1 MSLTRGR
8 SGTRFI
14 FYNIIFAFLVF
25 LTGPVPR
32 ASAVTENGIICTVYP
47 VYLIAKGLASGTEL
61 RVSLLLPATLGCPHH
76 YSLTPTDMAGLEQAK
91 LILANGL
98 GFEPFLDRL
107 AESGF
112 AGRIRQIAPAS
123 CAVSPGDGNQPNP
136 HVFTTPAGLSA
147 MIDAAADA
155 LDDVVSSES
164 AVLLRKN
171 AVDLRSRL
179 DDIEKDWAGAAEKLE
194 GTPVVVAHESLDYI
208 SSAMKLTIVAR
219 LEIDDEHQHS
229 AHSRLGIEQAI
240 RDRHPVVFLTD
251 AFDPSEEIT
260 ALAREH
266 GIPVISLPTLTA
278 GSSDDSANTLELA
291 MRSIPASLV
300 PFAAGATSTTA
311 PLR

>member
-1 MSLTRGR
+1 MNLTRGR
-8 SGTRFI
+8 SGTRFML
-14 FYNIIFAFLVF
+14 YNIIFALLVF
-25 LTGPVPR
+25 LTGPGPR
-32 ASAVTENGIICTVYP
+32 AATAAEDRIVCTVYP

-61 RVSLLLPATLGCPHH
+61 RVSLLLPANLGCPHH

-112 AGRIRQIAPAS
+112 AARIRQIAPAS
-123 CAVSPGDGNQPNP
+123 CTISSGEGSQPNP

-155 LDDVVSSES
+155 LDDVVSSDS

-171 AVDLRSRL
+171 AAELRSRL
-179 DDIEKDWAGAAEKLE
+179 DAVGKDWAGAAEKLE
-194 GTPVVVAHESLDYI
+194 GTPVVVTHESLDYI

-240 RDRHPVVFLTD
+240 RDRRPVAFLTD
-251 AFDPSEEIT
+251 ALDQSEEIA
-260 ALAREH
+260 ALGREH
-266 GIPVISLPTLTA
+266 GIPVIALPTLTT
-278 GSSDDSANTLELA
+278 GNDDDSANTLESSMQA
-291 MRSIPASLV
+291 VPASLV
-300 PFAAGATSTTA
+300 PFAAGAASTAA